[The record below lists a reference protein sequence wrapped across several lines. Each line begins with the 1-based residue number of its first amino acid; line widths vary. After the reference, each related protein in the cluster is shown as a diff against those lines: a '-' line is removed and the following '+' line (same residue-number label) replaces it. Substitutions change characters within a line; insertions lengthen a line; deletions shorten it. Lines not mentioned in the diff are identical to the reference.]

1 MTDRDIKLTRIVK
14 TKFKSDNWTVIV
26 IDENDFIYEV
36 NFSGSTEDTDSLI
49 LEKTYNELL
58 NVEKQKVVRP
68 PVDVTRDTIIGSTP
82 VVKPE

>member
-1 MTDRDIKLTRIVK
+1 MTDRDIQLTRIVK
-14 TKFKSDNWTVIV
+14 TKFKSDNWSVTV

-49 LEKTYNELL
+49 LENTYNELL
-58 NVEKQKVVRP
+58 NVEKKQLIIP